1 MTGYPADRTSE
12 AHGAYERERE
22 RQAQQPSE
30 EGSVSELIGGLI
42 ADAQQLVRREIDLAK
57 HEVNAEVDK
66 VKQGGVLI
74 GAGVGAAVI
83 GGILLGHM
91 LAHLLQDVFD
101 ISLWISY
108 LVVGGL
114 LTLAG
119 VLLLRQ
125 GAARMSKVDPVPH
138 ETIESVRKDVEW
150 IAQQSQSDRT
160 STTSERR

>member
-1 MTGYPADRTSE
+1 MTGYPSDRTE

-22 RQAQQPSE
+22 RNASSAGDD
-30 EGSVSELIGGLI
+30 GSIAHLLSGLV
-42 ADAQQLVRREIDLAK
+42 ADAQTLVRREVDLAK
-57 HEVNAEVDK
+57 REVTSELDK
-66 VKQGGVLI
+66 AKQGGILI
-74 GAGVGAAVI
+74 GAGVGLAVV

-108 LVVGGL
+108 LAVGGL
-114 LTLAG
+114 LTVGG

-138 ETIESVRKDVEW
+138 ETLDSVRKDVEW
-150 IAQQSQSDRT
+150 IKEQNPSDKI
-160 STTSERR
+160 

>member
-1 MTGYPADRTSE
+1 MTAYPSDRDD

-22 RQAQQPSE
+22 RLAHERSD
-30 EGSVSELIGGLI
+30 EGSISQLVSGLI

-57 HEVNAEVDK
+57 TELNTEVDK

-74 GAGVGAAVI
+74 GAGATAAII

-91 LAHLLQDVFD
+91 LAYLVQDVFG

-108 LVVGGL
+108 LVIGAIL
-114 LTLAG
+114 AIAG

-125 GAARMSKVDPVPH
+125 GTERMSKVDPMPR
-138 ETIESVRKDVEW
+138 ETIDSVRKDVEW
-150 IAQQSQSDRT
+150 ITQQSQSDKT
-160 STTSERR
+160 